1 MLEEVTVM
9 GFLENF
15 VNNSKEKRVNDMTKE
30 EMLKALKEKKLDD
43 YVVDLIAK
51 RLGIDQTKQPEGFTY
66 VPADYKNF
74 SEKQNAVRILAGQF
88 VSCDKIIDEK
98 NYMEYLYEKNDG
110 SGAYG
115 FHGRANL
122 DSLRESGNEEFDI
135 RIPQEIH
142 GIRINSLVNAFYHT
156 DQYKINADIQ
166 ARDVSVNGMI
176 KESGLTSI
184 PDFSTMNANEID
196 TWYDSDP
203 DTSDWGYECDE
214 VDARKLYAE
223 LRTMPNITP
232 QEKLDF
238 VIEHYGEEKDTANKR
253 IAKEI
258 AKEYFG
264 IPTKESYL
272 KKHDIDNA
280 EKTISK
286 LSDTISKND
295 KIKDCER
302 YIIADGLTD
311 LGKDILRRL
320 QLQLDLKTPEDVHKA
335 YITSLKPEEMDI
347 RMMEVINKNRDVSK
361 LYYIIPTEENLYG
374 DKQFYLFDSRTGEL
388 KHEGKCRDV
397 YETSLSIMM
406 NGHPSSISGIVPVDD
421 KMEIINMVSEKTS
434 LLANDVLTNDNLI
447 IPETQN
453 DDREIEEI

>member
-1 MLEEVTVM
+1 M

-43 YVVDLIAK
+43 YVVDLIAQ

-88 VSCDKIIDEK
+88 VFSDKIMDK
-98 NYMEYLYEKNDG
+98 RNHMEYMYEKNDG
-110 SGAYG
+110 SGTYG

-156 DQYKINADIQ
+156 DQYRINADIQ

-203 DTSDWGYECDE
+203 DVSEWGYECDE
-214 VDARKLYAE
+214 VDARKLYEE

-238 VIEHYGEEKDTANKR
+238 VVEHYGEEKDTANKR

-286 LSDTISKND
+286 LSDAVSKND

-335 YITSLKPEEMDI
+335 YIASLKPEEMDI
-347 RMMEVINKNRDVSK
+347 RMMEIINKNREISK

-374 DKQFYLFDSRTGEL
+374 NKQFYLFDSRTGEL
-388 KHEGKCRDV
+388 KHEGVCKDV
-397 YETSLSIMM
+397 SETSMLIMM
-406 NGHPSSISGIVPVDD
+406 NGRPSSISGITPVDD
-421 KMEIINMVSEKTS
+421 KMGVLNLVAENGDRV
-434 LLANDVLTNDNLI
+434 ANDVLTNDNLHVPTSQI
-447 IPETQN
+447 
-453 DDREIEEI
+453 DDREMEEI

>member
-1 MLEEVTVM
+1 M

-43 YVVDLIAK
+43 YVVDLIAQ
-51 RLGIDQTKQPEGFTY
+51 RLEINQTKQPEGFTY
-66 VPADYKNF
+66 IPADYKNF

-88 VSCDKIIDEK
+88 VFFDKIMDK
-98 NYMEYLYEKNDG
+98 RNHMEYMYEKNEG
-110 SGAYG
+110 SDVYG
-115 FHGRANL
+115 FHGIANL
-122 DSLRESGNEEFDI
+122 DSLRESGSKEFDI
-135 RIPQEIH
+135 CIPREIH
-142 GIRINSLVNAFYHT
+142 GVRINSLVNAFYHT
-156 DQYKINADIQ
+156 DQYRINADIQ

-203 DTSDWGYECDE
+203 DISEWGYECDE
-214 VDARKLYAE
+214 VDARKLYEE

-238 VIEHYGEEKDTANKR
+238 VVEHYGEEKDTANKR
-253 IAKEI
+253 FAQEI

-264 IPTKESYL
+264 ISTKESYL

-286 LSDTISKND
+286 LSDAISKDD
-295 KIKDCER
+295 KIKDCEK
-302 YIIADGLTD
+302 YLIADGLTD
-311 LGKDILRRL
+311 LGKDILRLL
-320 QLQLDLKTPEDVHKA
+320 QRQLDLKTPEDVHKA

-347 RMMEVINKNRDVSK
+347 RMMEIINKNREVSK
-361 LYYIIPTEENLYG
+361 LYYIIPTEENLFG

-388 KHEGKCRDV
+388 KHEGVCKDV
-397 YETSLSIMM
+397 SETSMLIMM
-406 NGHPSSISGIVPVDD
+406 NGTPSSINGIAPVDD
-421 KMEIINMVSEKTS
+421 KMEIINMISEKTS
-434 LLANDVLTNDNLI
+434 LLANDVLENDNLQV
-447 IPETQN
+447 PETQN